1 MDIYF
6 CNDGKIKWYILWY
19 EIFILE
25 SAVPKYK
32 LVSKTYIF
40 LNRLRRAFSRYF
52 WISMRMHFKVRVS
65 RIKIWSRVDWYF
77 KWRVETRN
85 ILKHIRFDCNWQ
97 YFTILYSNFECYQ
110 GYWKYKKSFDK
121 WLCVS
126 PQELLPLPYRFPFI
140 IFYDF
145 DHDVHL
151 KCQRHRYLV
160 VWQHFVVAKNRFWPR
175 MP

>member
-1 MDIYF
+1 M
-6 CNDGKIKWYILWY
+6 
-19 EIFILE
+19 
-25 SAVPKYK
+25 
-32 LVSKTYIF
+32 VSKKNYLKF
-40 LNRLRRAFSRYF
+40 LRGRWNFCIAVQNCTSSENLRSYPGIKSRNNLIRGIWKYF
-52 WISMRMHFKVRVS
+52 RWQVQ
-65 RIKIWSRVDWYF
+65 
-77 KWRVETRN
+77 TRN
-85 ILKHIRFDCNWQ
+85 ILKHIRLDCNWQ
-97 YFTILYSNFECYQ
+97 YLTVLYSNFECYQ

-151 KCQRHRYLV
+151 KCQRHRYPV